1 MIGNDGKRMNKNHG
15 VKGSL
20 RQGACGT
27 TRRATLT
34 RDSVEVDGKEKVS
47 DRGYVSKAF
56 SERLMMHNV

>member
-1 MIGNDGKRMNKNHG
+1 MNKNHG